1 MANLSVRGVEPSTLA
16 ALKAIARKE
25 GVSVNTL
32 VLRLID
38 QALGKGSGKPV
49 KRRHD
54 DLDALVGAWS
64 AEEAAEFEA
73 ATAGSR
79 QIDLELWTRQID
91 SDLWK

>member
-1 MANLSVRGVEPSTLA
+1 MPSSHACMPNLSVRGVDPSTLA
-16 ALKAIARKE
+16 SLKALAGKE

-38 QALGKGSGKPV
+38 QGLGKGPGKPA

-54 DLDALVGAWS
+54 DLGALVGIWS

-73 ATAGSR
+73 ATAPFR
-79 QIDLELWTRQID
+79 EIDPDFWR
-91 SDLWK
+91 

>member
-1 MANLSVRGVEPSTLA
+1 MPSSRDCMPNLSVRGVDPSTLA
-16 ALKAIARKE
+16 SLKALAGKE

-38 QALGKGSGKPV
+38 QGLGKGPGKPV

-54 DLDALVGAWS
+54 DLDALVGAWG

-73 ATAGSR
+73 STAAFR
-79 QIDLELWTRQID
+79 EIEPEFWR
-91 SDLWK
+91 

>member
-1 MANLSVRGVEPSTLA
+1 MPNLSVRGVDPSTLA
-16 ALKAIARKE
+16 ALKAIAGKE

-38 QALGKGSGKPV
+38 QALGKGPGKPI

-73 ATAGSR
+73 ATAALR
-79 QIDLELWTRQID
+79 EIDPTLWR
-91 SDLWK
+91 